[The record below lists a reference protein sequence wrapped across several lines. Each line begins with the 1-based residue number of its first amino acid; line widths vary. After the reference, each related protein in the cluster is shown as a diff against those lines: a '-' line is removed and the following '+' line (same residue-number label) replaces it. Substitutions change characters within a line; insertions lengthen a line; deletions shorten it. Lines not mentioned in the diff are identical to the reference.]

1 MSATDAIGM
10 ERLDALLGGDAPRTA
25 AEARRAALLA
35 DLRGAAL
42 RAPDAVR
49 ARVLAA
55 RPAPR
60 RSLFAQLP
68 SRRLVFAVVPV
79 ALALAVTAAVV
90 HGLTTGSGS
99 GAQPVSE
106 GAPTVVHGAVPNAKS
121 PQTFSRARAG
131 AGSTGFA
138 PGAPAATIDSAQATV
153 VPSTVVPSTVAPS
166 TGSGRLQHTDAS
178 LQVRVPDVAHLSA
191 ATSAATRIA
200 TSLGGYAQSVDY
212 QTPRGGNGIAYIE
225 LRVPAQ
231 NVQRALS
238 RLAALGTLVSQQV
251 SAKDLEHA
259 LQVESE
265 QVAQLRRTVTALER
279 ALADPALGDAQRV
292 LLQIKLSESKLA
304 LSQRLH
310 ARKGTIAAGT
320 TARISLVLGT
330 ERSVVTPVKPRGRT
344 SRMLHSAVGF
354 LGLEAML
361 ALYALIVISPLA
373 VLGGLGWALARARR
387 RRDEQRLL
395 AA

>member
-121 PQTFSRARAG
+121 LGKPTRAIGG
-131 AGSTGFA
+131 AGSTGLA
-138 PGAPAATIDSAQATV
+138 PAPAATLDSAQA
-153 VPSTVVPSTVAPS
+153 TVAPS

-292 LLQIKLSESKLA
+292 LLQIKLAESKRA

-330 ERSVVTPVKPRGRT
+330 ERSVITPARPRGRT

-354 LGLEAML
+354 LGLEAMV

-373 VLGGLGWALARARR
+373 VLGGLAWALARGRR

-395 AA
+395 VA